1 MRVTDAARASRAS
14 RTIFF
19 HFIIACGERTRFI
32 PRRPPLTT
40 KHRVRPAVREGGL
53 FARGSA
59 AVPWGGVGLKRIRS
73 SASATTGA
81 PPAAPEAHNS
91 CRMLSIIFCNFSFE
105 SSTPIWV
112 PPRSQPAVSPE
123 SRATGSYGATGA
135 GGIGES
141 RRGGPRSLAGAGAG
155 GVPRDL
161 RHQFCCARG
170 ETRRLPASRG
180 PRRPRWRPA
189 CPRP

>member
-59 AVPWGGVGLKRIRS
+59 AVPWGGGRFKAHPVIGL
-73 SASATTGA
+73 G
-81 PPAAPEAHNS
+81 NYGG
-91 CRMLSIIFCNFSFE
+91 
-105 SSTPIWV
+105 TP
-112 PPRSQPAVSPE
+112 
-123 SRATGSYGATGA
+123 
-135 GGIGES
+135 
-141 RRGGPRSLAGAGAG
+141 
-155 GVPRDL
+155 
-161 RHQFCCARG
+161 CCARSSQQLPNAVNNLLQFLFRVVNPNLG
-170 ETRRLPASRG
+170 PPAFAARCQPREPGDGVIRRHRG
-180 PRRPRWRPA
+180 RGYRGVKEGGSSVVGGCWGWGRTT
-189 CPRP
+189 